1 MYQIRTIL
9 VILFVLVGFI
19 AKSQTTNGHEQTVS
33 QLTQNMTYYA
43 VNSRSEKLY
52 LHIDKECC
60 QPGDTLFF
68 KGYLVSAVTNVPVDY
83 SRYMYV
89 ELVDRRELVYIREKI
104 TKDTILN
111 AFCGYLPMSENLH
124 QGEYFL
130 RAYTYNMQN
139 EQEEYIFRKR
149 IRVVNPHDNRITCKM
164 DIENLRNGKRILK
177 VHFINAQNE
186 RYENVAFQYKIP
198 GETPDTSFLVGT
210 TGYNGLCRIDVN
222 NPKSDHIW
230 ISFDNNG
237 SWSFEKY
244 LPIPGA
250 VRNYE
255 VQFFPEGGA
264 LVANAK
270 QQIAFKSVG
279 TDGLGISV
287 KGKVK
292 DSKGAIV
299 TTFESNG
306 LGMGSFYI
314 ETKAD
319 EQYIAIC
326 KDTNGQEREF
336 ELPTPDDNA
345 ISIALI
351 SNKESVRYNVL
362 ASGTQENYTD
372 KYMLIHSRGI
382 PLAIAPIHSMQNRD
396 MDLSNAPQGIIHF
409 AIIDVYGNVYS
420 NRLWFHRKDSH
431 STISLE
437 EPLKRVKPREDATM
451 QLCFTNIPNETL
463 GNYSLS
469 VTNNGQMPYNQDG
482 MTIVSNL
489 LLTSDLKGYVENP
502 GYYFNGD
509 VLSKDK
515 DLDYLLLTQGWS
527 KFSLQHILQDSYS
540 RTREYYLERGQFL
553 SGRVKNYWGKRPL
566 YDNSIILI
574 GSNGIARELQTD
586 SSGYFIEDDLWYD
599 QDTRFVVQ
607 ALTPKGKS
615 NLELYLD
622 EPKFRIS
629 RTVEPLLVCCGDVD
643 FYKRYGK
650 DYIFADNGE
659 RIQTMG
665 EVKVHGGPMSMRRAI
680 MQEYIQRDIRR
691 NFQLGLTNVYWYGSL
706 PWAAKLGFTSSAY
719 RPYAEMLH
727 AASGNMKL
735 VTTPGGNAFNEPT
748 IDLKNLNN
756 VDDDLIQ
763 AWEALGDVEKI
774 SNGESAKTLVAS
786 SNYKPKGIIGV
797 SFPMMQGKDIT
808 SDVVGIPIFDLYVP
822 HYEVK
827 FNMQTIVPFAPQK
840 RSVQF
845 YKPSYDVATDLLKDV
860 VDEKVTRYW
869 NPNVKFTA
877 NGEFEFDFPTAGGDG
892 NQSYTITIEGITD
905 NGTPIHHSFQYSL

>member
-52 LHIDKECC
+52 MHIDKECC

-451 QLCFTNIPNETL
+451 QLCFTNIPNEFNL
-463 GNYSLS
+463 SSNEDLKKLFNGLCARISESVPVNYSGYGSNNFMKVIYDDLS
-469 VTNNGQMPYNQDG
+469 EQIYEQGQGPEVKNLAAY
-482 MTIVSNL
+482 VSNTAFYSEFHGGIYRLWKPKDITLDRLRLVVERKEENYGVL
-489 LLTSDLKGYVENP
+489 LN
-502 GYYFNGD
+502 
-509 VLSKDK
+509 
-515 DLDYLLLTQGWS
+515 
-527 KFSLQHILQDSYS
+527 
-540 RTREYYLERGQFL
+540 
-553 SGRVKNYWGKRPL
+553 
-566 YDNSIILI
+566 
-574 GSNGIARELQTD
+574 IAKTI
-586 SSGYFIEDDLWYD
+586 IEDDYIDIKEEMLEDGTIILRKHLWSYPQEWAIIIHPD
-599 QDTRFVVQ
+599 GTAEYPAGYTFFDI
-607 ALTPKGKS
+607 LTK
-615 NLELYLD
+615 Y
-622 EPKFRIS
+622 
-629 RTVEPLLVCCGDVD
+629 
-643 FYKRYGK
+643 
-650 DYIFADNGE
+650 
-659 RIQTMG
+659 
-665 EVKVHGGPMSMRRAI
+665 
-680 MQEYIQRDIRR
+680 DIRIMR
-691 NFQLGLTNVYWYGSL
+691 T
-706 PWAAKLGFTSSAY
+706 K
-719 RPYAEMLH
+719 
-727 AASGNMKL
+727 
-735 VTTPGGNAFNEPT
+735 
-748 IDLKNLNN
+748 
-756 VDDDLIQ
+756 
-763 AWEALGDVEKI
+763 
-774 SNGESAKTLVAS
+774 
-786 SNYKPKGIIGV
+786 
-797 SFPMMQGKDIT
+797 
-808 SDVVGIPIFDLYVP
+808 
-822 HYEVK
+822 
-827 FNMQTIVPFAPQK
+827 
-840 RSVQF
+840 
-845 YKPSYDVATDLLKDV
+845 
-860 VDEKVTRYW
+860 
-869 NPNVKFTA
+869 
-877 NGEFEFDFPTAGGDG
+877 
-892 NQSYTITIEGITD
+892 
-905 NGTPIHHSFQYSL
+905 